1 MGQLLLAKPYVDK
14 RKKEL
19 KEEIIKYGLKP
30 KLVIV
35 RVGDD
40 YASKKYVTNKVKLGT
55 ECGVEVE
62 VLHLLEE
69 ISQEDLLNEIKNINL
84 RDDISG
90 CLIQLPLPKHID
102 ENLVLETLKPE
113 LDVDGFARNNLGG
126 LLRGEK
132 VITACTPK
140 GIINLLK
147 YYNIPMEGKD
157 VLIINRS
164 TIVGKP
170 LALLFL
176 QENATV
182 TIAHSK
188 TTFLH
193 KKIKEAD
200 IVITAIGEY
209 NSFYYGDF
217 RDNQTIIDVSI
228 NFDMEGKICG
238 DVYKKDY
245 EDLIND
251 KHCNIT
257 PVPGGVGSLTVLSLI
272 ENVLELEKAKNNL

>member
-40 YASKKYVTNKVKLGT
+40 YASQKYVTNKVKLGT

-69 ISQEDLLNEIKNINL
+69 ISQEDLLNEIQNINL
-84 RDDISG
+84 RDNISG
-90 CLIQLPLPKHID
+90 CLIQLPLPKHIN

-132 VITACTPK
+132 TITACTPK

-193 KKIKEAD
+193 KKMKDAD
-200 IVITAIGEY
+200 IIITAIGKD

-217 RDNQTIIDVSI
+217 RDNQTIVDVSI

-257 PVPGGVGSLTVLSLI
+257 PVPGGVGLLTVLSLI
-272 ENVLELEKAKNNL
+272 ENVLELEKLKNNL

>member
-69 ISQEDLLNEIKNINL
+69 ISQEDLLNEIQNINL

-90 CLIQLPLPKHID
+90 CLIQLPLPKHIN
-102 ENLVLETLKPE
+102 ENLILETLKPE

-132 VITACTPK
+132 TITACTPK

-188 TTFLH
+188 TTFLYR
-193 KKIKEAD
+193 KIKEAD
-200 IVITAIGEY
+200 IVITAIGKA

-217 RDNQTIIDVSI
+217 RDNQTIVDVSI
-228 NFDMEGKICG
+228 NFDLEGKLCG
-238 DVYKKDY
+238 DVYKGDY
-245 EDLIND
+245 EDLTKYKD
-251 KHCNIT
+251 CNIT
-257 PVPGGVGSLTVLSLI
+257 PVPGGVGPLTVLSLI
-272 ENVLELEKAKNNL
+272 ENVIELEKVKNNL

>member
-69 ISQEDLLNEIKNINL
+69 ISQEDLLNEIQNINL

-90 CLIQLPLPKHID
+90 CLIQLPLPKHIN
-102 ENLVLETLKPE
+102 ENLVLEALKPE

-132 VITACTPK
+132 TITACTPK

-147 YYNIPMEGKD
+147 YYNIPVTIIATKSDKVSRSNYEKNKK
-157 VLIINRS
+157 LIRDTLKMVESDDLILFS
-164 TIVGKP
+164 TVSKVGKT
-170 LALLFL
+170 AVH
-176 QENATV
+176 E
-182 TIAHSK
+182 
-188 TTFLH
+188 
-193 KKIKEAD
+193 KI
-200 IVITAIGEY
+200 
-209 NSFYYGDF
+209 
-217 RDNQTIIDVSI
+217 
-228 NFDMEGKICG
+228 ME
-238 DVYKKDY
+238 
-245 EDLIND
+245 LI
-251 KHCNIT
+251 
-257 PVPGGVGSLTVLSLI
+257 
-272 ENVLELEKAKNNL
+272 

>member
-1 MGQLLLAKPYVDK
+1 MGKLLIAEPYVNK

-19 KEEIIKYGLKP
+19 KEEIEKNNLTP

-35 RVGDD
+35 KVGDD
-40 YASKKYVTNKVKLGT
+40 PASKRYISNKIKIGD
-55 ECGVEVE
+55 ECGVITEVKYFNNLISE
-62 VLHLLEE
+62 MDLIAE
-69 ISQEDLLNEIKNINL
+69 IEAINK
-84 RDDISG
+84 RVDISG
-90 CLIQLPLPKHID
+90 CLIQLPLPKHIN
-102 ENLVLETLKPE
+102 ENKVLEALKPE

-132 VITACTPK
+132 TTVACTPK

-147 YYNIPMEGKD
+147 YYDIPMEGKD

-188 TTFLH
+188 TENL
-193 KKIKEAD
+193 KKKVKEAD
-200 IVITAIGEY
+200 IVVTGVGIP
-209 NSFYYGDF
+209 DF
-217 RDNQTIIDVSI
+217 LGAEDFKPNTTIIDVSI
-228 NFDMEGKICG
+228 NLKYSKLCG
-238 DVYKKDY
+238 DIVKEDY
-245 EDLIND
+245 ERLLEYG
-251 KHCNIT
+251 CNIT
-257 PVPGGVGSLTVLSLI
+257 PVPGGVGPLTVLSLV
-272 ENVLELEKAKNNL
+272 ENVIELEKNKKNKK